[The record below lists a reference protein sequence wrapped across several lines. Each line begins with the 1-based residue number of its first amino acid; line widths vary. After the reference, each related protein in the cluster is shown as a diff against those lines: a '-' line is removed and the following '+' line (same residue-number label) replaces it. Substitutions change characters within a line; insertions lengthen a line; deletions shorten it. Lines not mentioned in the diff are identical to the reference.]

1 MTYNINKELL
11 EMAKNKDAFKF
22 DLKNYKA
29 STLQEL
35 ESYKSTD
42 EAKNLANI
50 AINTILLVGNNKGF
64 ETIEK
69 QVKATAVKNKKTEI
83 AELENAVTE
92 ANEAKI
98 EEELG
103 DILFSCT
110 NLSRFLKKD
119 SEKALTFAINKF
131 IIRFSGVEALIEKE
145 GKTFSQLSQAEL
157 DEYWERVK
165 SNSVN

>member
-11 EMAKNKDAFKF
+11 EIANNKDAFKF
-22 DLKNYKA
+22 DLKKYKA

-69 QVKATAVKNKKTEI
+69 QVKATAVKNKNTEI
-83 AELENAVTE
+83 AELEKVLGNIQNTLENDIFTKANVRVILRAVGSLM
-92 ANEAKI
+92 
-98 EEELG
+98 ELQNKN
-103 DILFSCT
+103 FRQE
-110 NLSRFLKKD
+110 LSAQI
-119 SEKALTFAINKF
+119 KARL
-131 IIRFSGVEALIEKE
+131 
-145 GKTFSQLSQAEL
+145 AEM
-157 DEYWERVK
+157 K
-165 SNSVN
+165 

>member
-11 EMAKNKDAFKF
+11 EIAKNKDAFKF

-50 AINTILLVGNNKGF
+50 AINTILLVGNNEGF
-64 ETIEK
+64 EIIEK

-83 AELENAVTE
+83 AELEKVLGNIQNTLENDIFTKANVRVILRAVGSLME
-92 ANEAKI
+92 LQNKNFRQ
-98 EEELG
+98 ELG
-103 DILFSCT
+103 AQI
-110 NLSRFLKKD
+110 
-119 SEKALTFAINKF
+119 KARL
-131 IIRFSGVEALIEKE
+131 
-145 GKTFSQLSQAEL
+145 AEM
-157 DEYWERVK
+157 E
-165 SNSVN
+165 

>member
-22 DLKNYKA
+22 DLKKYKA

-64 ETIEK
+64 EIIEK
-69 QVKATAVKNKKTEI
+69 QVKATAVKNKNTEI
-83 AELENAVTE
+83 AELEKVLGNIQNTLENDIFTKANVRVILRAVGSLME
-92 ANEAKI
+92 LQNKNFRQ
-98 EEELG
+98 ELG
-103 DILFSCT
+103 AQI
-110 NLSRFLKKD
+110 
-119 SEKALTFAINKF
+119 KARL
-131 IIRFSGVEALIEKE
+131 
-145 GKTFSQLSQAEL
+145 AEM
-157 DEYWERVK
+157 E
-165 SNSVN
+165 

>member
-11 EMAKNKDAFKF
+11 EIANNKDAFKF
-22 DLKNYKA
+22 DLKKYKA

-69 QVKATAVKNKKTEI
+69 QVKATAVKNKNTEI
-83 AELENAVTE
+83 AELEKVLGNIQNTLENDIFTKANVRVILRAVGSLM
-92 ANEAKI
+92 
-98 EEELG
+98 ELQNKNFRQELAAQ
-103 DILFSCT
+103 I
-110 NLSRFLKKD
+110 
-119 SEKALTFAINKF
+119 KARL
-131 IIRFSGVEALIEKE
+131 
-145 GKTFSQLSQAEL
+145 AEM
-157 DEYWERVK
+157 E
-165 SNSVN
+165 

>member
-11 EMAKNKDAFKF
+11 EIANNKDAFKF

-50 AINTILLVGNNKGF
+50 AINTILLLGENKGF

-69 QVKATAVKNKKTEI
+69 QVKATAVKNKNTEI
-83 AELENAVTE
+83 AELEKVLGNIQNTLENDIFTKANVRVILRAVGSFM
-92 ANEAKI
+92 
-98 EEELG
+98 ELRNKNFRQELAAQ
-103 DILFSCT
+103 I
-110 NLSRFLKKD
+110 
-119 SEKALTFAINKF
+119 KARL
-131 IIRFSGVEALIEKE
+131 
-145 GKTFSQLSQAEL
+145 AEM
-157 DEYWERVK
+157 E
-165 SNSVN
+165 